1 MSTTES
7 QARRQFAQNKLA
19 EMATLN
25 EAGRLTVLRHI
36 MASVLEFTPVNSTTF
51 TIDNPL
57 LPKTATVIAELA
69 NEFGPDYT
77 AVHFDLSEQSGTD
90 PRHPEELLA
99 QVQAANS
106 MVQQYA
112 DDERYP
118 LLIFTRSNSV
128 QFITGD
134 PVPGDGN
141 QLRDILQ
148 AVFHWN
154 NHNGDAHDLLS
165 QVGGAIAEG
174 EVPRL
179 AFRAAFDNYIPAQ
192 CQHCDTPLT
201 SMGDYL
207 NIWQALVAVA
217 PTQSKVQTMPTARQK
232 PNTAKSTKANSTRT
246 RNETKQS
253 RLFGE
258 FDKVWNGNSRPT
270 IDDFRVAHAR
280 CHDREVYEAN
290 TRRQLAIWC
299 ATREDIRAA
308 DQDALKRAGYETDR
322 YRSILS
328 NKSGRRRQRRNTVT
342 TSTHVTNKPRSQ

>member
-112 DDERYP
+112 GEERYP
-118 LLIFTRSNSV
+118 LLIFTRSRSV

-134 PVPGDGN
+134 PVPE
-141 QLRDILQ
+141 
-148 AVFHWN
+148 
-154 NHNGDAHDLLS
+154 NHHRIQDVWGSIFYWSDARNDAPGCLS
-165 QVGGAIAEG
+165 QVGDAIAKG
-174 EVPRL
+174 EVPQR
-179 AFRAAFDNYIPAQ
+179 AFQNGFKMYVPAQ
-192 CQHCDTPLT
+192 CRHCGTPLT
-201 SMGDYL
+201 YL
-207 NIWQALVAVA
+207 DDFWTIASALTITNEKGKPLTRPYAQQNSLAGKVRKSANQSTHRRRPKISSAV
-217 PTQSKVQTMPTARQK
+217 
-232 PNTAKSTKANSTRT
+232 
-246 RNETKQS
+246 
-253 RLFGE
+253 LFPK
-258 FDKVWNGNSRPT
+258 FDRVWNENAQPSIKDFAEAYAELRGAPSDPGNLER
-270 IDDFRVAHAR
+270 RVA
-280 CHDREVYEAN
+280 E
-290 TRRQLAIWC
+290 WC
-299 ATREDIRAA
+299 GTREEVRKDQTKSGAERIAAPGRKTKRYQQIRH
-308 DQDALKRAGYETDR
+308 
-322 YRSILS
+322 
-328 NKSGRRRQRRNTVT
+328 NKSWRR
-342 TSTHVTNKPRSQ
+342 